1 VTISEQLTEDM
12 KTSMKAGNAERTGVL
27 RLLRG
32 ALKDEEIKR
41 GHTELDEAAA
51 LQVLQRQAK
60 QRRDSSE
67 AYKLAGREDLLKQ
80 EQFELGI
87 IAEYL
92 PTAMTDEEIGA
103 VVDEVLAA
111 QGEVSMA
118 QMGQVIGAVMAKVG
132 ARADGGAVAR
142 IVRARLSAR

>member
-1 VTISEQLTEDM
+1 
-12 KTSMKAGNAERTGVL
+12 
-27 RLLRG
+27 
-32 ALKDEEIKR
+32 
-41 GHTELDEAAA
+41 
-51 LQVLQRQAK
+51 
-60 QRRDSSE
+60 
-67 AYKLAGREDLLKQ
+67 
-80 EQFELGI
+80 
-87 IAEYL
+87 L